1 MIGVNKRHYSFT
13 ASLQCSGRPRM
24 SIVTKT
30 GDKGETSLMYGRRL
44 SKSDPRVDAYG
55 CVDELSAALGL
66 ARSISPD
73 KFVSDQIFAVQNEL
87 IVIMGELAM
96 APADRERY
104 VKDGFHLTTTEMV
117 ERITAVI
124 FDLEKEK
131 SLYPKNWVIP
141 GETVVSSALDFAR
154 ATCRRAERNIVAFS
168 AGEKD
173 LNREILRYLNRV
185 SDLCWVLARYV
196 EKRLQT
202 SA

>member
-1 MIGVNKRHYSFT
+1 
-13 ASLQCSGRPRM
+13 M

-44 SKSDPRVDAYG
+44 SKSDPRVAAYG

-73 KFVSDQIFAVQNEL
+73 KFVSDQIFAVQNDL

-117 ERITAVI
+117 ERITAII

-131 SLYPKNWVIP
+131 SLYPKHWVIP

-173 LNREILRYLNRV
+173 FNREILRYLNRV

-196 EKRLQT
+196 EKRLQM